1 MEQASQGN
9 TVRVHYTGKL
19 ADGTVFD
26 TSEQR
31 GPIEFTI
38 GSGQIIPGFEEAIL
52 GMAPGDTKS
61 ANIPS
66 DKAYGPF
73 RDEMVQEIPRS
84 EFPDDVEVQVG
95 RAFQVERPDMPPM
108 ILTVIELTDDMVTVD
123 ANHPLAGKD
132 LEFDLEL
139 VEIVAAS

>member
-1 MEQASQGN
+1 MDQVSQGD

-19 ADGTVFD
+19 SDGTVFD
-26 TSEQR
+26 SSEQR

-38 GSGQIIPGFEEAIL
+38 GSGQIIPGFEEAVL
-52 GMAPGDTKS
+52 GMAPGETKS
-61 ANIPS
+61 ASIPS

-73 RDEMVQEIPRS
+73 RDDMVQELPRE
-84 EFPDDVEVQVG
+84 EFPDSVEVEVG
-95 RAFQVERPDMPPM
+95 RTYQVQRPDAPPM
-108 ILTVIELTDDMVTVD
+108 LITVVDMTEENVTVD

-139 VEIVAAS
+139 VEIVTE